1 MSDVSDDL
9 KNRYDTEYVRELFKI
24 CGWHSW
30 PLFLEAVTIACTG
43 TGGSTVE
50 RIRKLNEADIRMAW
64 EHDQQNENGLVN

>member
-43 TGGSTVE
+43 TGGTVE
-50 RIRKLNEADIRMAW
+50 RIKKLNEADLRLAW
-64 EHDQQNENGLVN
+64 EDDQRGSGLVN